1 MLANPPQ
8 EDMGMAS
15 DLQRLGLAI
24 KRVQDRHHR
33 TLDAALI
40 EIGTTLAQWNAL
52 RAIAR
57 HPESSSHKLAGLT
70 FQTDQSFGALAN
82 RMVDRG
88 LIRRVA
94 GEGRAILHHLTPE
107 GERLLDA
114 GRAVAEGVLAT
125 SFAPLTKAE
134 RVQLHALLAKMLGD
148 DVSRA

>member
-1 MLANPPQ
+1 MAANLPQ
-8 EDMGMAS
+8 GDMAMPS
-15 DLQRLGLAI
+15 DLQPLGLAI
-24 KRVQDRHHR
+24 KRVQHRHHR

-40 EIGTTLAQWNAL
+40 EIGTTLAQWDAL

-94 GEGRAILHHLTPE
+94 GGGRAILHHLTAE
-107 GERLLDA
+107 GEAMLAA
-114 GRAVAEGVLAT
+114 GHAVADRMLAA
-125 SFAPLTKAE
+125 SFAPLDKSE
-134 RVQLHALLAKMLGD
+134 RKQLQALLAKLLGD
-148 DVSRA
+148 DAPRG

>member
-1 MLANPPQ
+1 MALNLPQ
-8 EDMGMAS
+8 GDMAMAS
-15 DLQRLGLAI
+15 DLQALGLAI
-24 KRVQDRHHR
+24 KRVQHRHHR

-40 EIGTTLAQWNAL
+40 EIGTTLAQWDAL

-94 GEGRAILHHLTPE
+94 GEGRAILHHLTP
-107 GERLLDA
+107 A
-114 GRAVAEGVLAT
+114 GQAMLQTGNAVADRTLAA
-125 SFAPLTKAE
+125 SFAPLAKAE
-134 RVQLHALLAKMLGD
+134 RQQLQALLAKLPGD
-148 DVSRA
+148 AGA

>member
-1 MLANPPQ
+1 MPANLPQ
-8 EDMGMAS
+8 GDMAMPS
-15 DLQRLGLAI
+15 DLQHLGLAI

-57 HPESSSHKLAGLT
+57 HPESSAHKLAGLT
-70 FQTDQSFGALAN
+70 FQTDQSFGTLAN

-94 GEGRAILHHLTPE
+94 GDGRAILHHPTPE

-114 GRAVAEGVLAT
+114 GRAVAERVLAT
-125 SFAPLTKAE
+125 SFAPLTRTE
-134 RVQLHALLAKMLGD
+134 RQQLQALLAKLLGD
-148 DVSRA
+148 DAPGG

>member
-1 MLANPPQ
+1 MAANSPQ
-8 EDMGMAS
+8 GDMAMPS
-15 DLQRLGLAI
+15 DLQPLGLAI
-24 KRVQDRHHR
+24 KRVQHRHHR

-40 EIGTTLAQWNAL
+40 EVGTTLAQWDAL

-94 GEGRAILHHLTPE
+94 GEGRAILHHLTRE
-107 GERLLDA
+107 GEAMLDA
-114 GRAVAEGVLAT
+114 GNAVADRLLAA
-125 SFAPLTKAE
+125 SFSPLTKAE
-134 RVQLHALLAKMLGD
+134 RQQLHALLTKLLGD
-148 DVSRA
+148 DAARG

>member
-1 MLANPPQ
+1 MR
-8 EDMGMAS
+8 S
-15 DLQRLGLAI
+15 HLQFLGLAI

-40 EIGTTLAQWNAL
+40 EVGTTLAQWNAL

-57 HPESSSHKLAGLT
+57 HPDSSSHKLAGLT

-94 GEGRAILHHLTPE
+94 GEGRAILHHLTAD
-107 GERLLDA
+107 GEATLEA
-114 GRAVAEGVLAT
+114 GKAVAEQVLAA
-125 SFAPLTKAE
+125 SFGPLTKAE
-134 RVQLHALLAKMLGD
+134 RQQLQGLLVKLLGD
-148 DVSRA
+148 DAPGA

>member
-1 MLANPPQ
+1 MHANPPQ
-8 EDMGMAS
+8 DAMAMPS

-40 EIGTTLAQWNAL
+40 ELGTTLAQWNAL

-57 HPESSSHKLAGLT
+57 HPESSAHKLAGLT
-70 FQTDQSFGALAN
+70 FQTDQSFGTLAN

-88 LIRRVA
+88 LVRRVA

-107 GERLLDA
+107 GERMLVAGGTVVDRLLT
-114 GRAVAEGVLAT
+114 T
-125 SFAPLTKAE
+125 SFAPLNKSE
-134 RVQLHALLAKMLGD
+134 RQQLQGLLAKLLGD
-148 DVSRA
+148 EALGR

>member
-1 MLANPPQ
+1 MPN
-8 EDMGMAS
+8 
-15 DLQRLGLAI
+15 DLLPLGLAI

-33 TLDAALI
+33 SLDAALI
-40 EIGTTLAQWNAL
+40 EVGTTLAQWHAL
-52 RAIAR
+52 RAIEM
-57 HPESSSHKLAGLT
+57 HPGSSSHRLAGLT

-107 GERLLDA
+107 GGKMLAA
-114 GRAVAEGVLAT
+114 GHAAAAQVLAA

-134 RVQLHALLAKMLGD
+134 RQQLQGLLAKLLAD
-148 DVSRA
+148 

>member
-1 MLANPPQ
+1 MPVNPLQ
-8 EDMGMAS
+8 EDMAVPS
-15 DLQRLGLAI
+15 DLQPLGLAI
-24 KRVQDRHHR
+24 KRVQHRHHR

-40 EIGTTLAQWNAL
+40 EIGTTLAQWDAL

-107 GERLLDA
+107 GEATLAA
-114 GRAVAEGVLAT
+114 GHGIADRTLAA
-125 SFAPLTKAE
+125 SFAPLNKAE
-134 RVQLHALLAKMLGD
+134 RQQLQALLAKLLGD
-148 DVSRA
+148 GAARA

>member
-1 MLANPPQ
+1 MAANLPQ
-8 EDMGMAS
+8 GDMAMPS
-15 DLQRLGLAI
+15 DLQPLGLAI
-24 KRVQDRHHR
+24 KRVQHRHHR

-40 EIGTTLAQWNAL
+40 EIGTTLAQWDAL

-94 GEGRAILHHLTPE
+94 GEGRAILHHLAPE
-107 GERLLDA
+107 GERLLRA
-114 GRAVAEGVLAT
+114 GQAVAERVLAH
-125 SFAPLTKAE
+125 SFAPLTPAE
-134 RVQLHALLAKMLGD
+134 RKQLQALLSKMLGD
-148 DVSRA
+148 DAPR